1 MKKQELKSQIW
12 IGIFCYIVVN
22 ILSITSTIAQS
33 GNRPVKASLAIL
45 SIDTKGVAIDRTT
58 LRNMVQLEV
67 EKANL
72 YSVLD
77 RYDIEDLMATKGETY
92 RNCFGKSCLVRVG
105 KSLGVDKMLTGN
117 IEKMGNKIV
126 ITFRVIDVKSELIE
140 SVEAGEFLNMEEEL
154 DKMVRIS
161 INNLF
166 KLPNDQTLVNLLVDF
181 DTPVNSPKTTL
192 QLNGPRMGASYTIGP
207 AAERLQA
214 PKSQGGY
221 EMFPVVTQ
229 FGYQFETQYLSAGT
243 FQALIE
249 YIGMIGGL
257 ESGKFIPSVAIMNG
271 FRSSANGW
279 EFAFGPVFKVVQ
291 TADGY
296 YDESGDWHL
305 ANEWDYETGD
315 NPYEIV
321 ELPDNRG
328 AYKFKTNLIL
338 GIGRTFKSGYLNI
351 PVNLYVIPNK
361 KGTIV
366 GTSVGFNISKRS
378 K

>member
-1 MKKQELKSQIW
+1 MKKQVLKYRIL
-12 IGIFCYIVVN
+12 IGIFCYVVVSV
-22 ILSITSTIAQS
+22 LLLTAASAQPS
-33 GNRPVKASLAIL
+33 ARPAKESLAII
-45 SIDTKGVAIDRTT
+45 SIDTKGVGIDRTT

-77 RYDIEDLMATKGETY
+77 RYDVEDLMANKGETY
-92 RNCFGKSCLVRVG
+92 SNCFGKSCLVRVG

-117 IEKMGNKIV
+117 IEKMGSKIV
-126 ITFRVIDVKSELIE
+126 ITFRIIDVQSEIIE

-166 KLPNDQTLVNLLVDF
+166 GLPNDQNLVNLLVDF

-192 QLNGPRMGASYTIGP
+192 RLNGPRMGASYTIGP

-229 FGYQFETQYLSAGT
+229 FGYQFETQYLSAGS

-257 ESGKFIPSVAIMNG
+257 ESGKFIPSIAIMNG

-296 YDESGDWHL
+296 YDEFGDWHL
-305 ANEWDYETGD
+305 EYEWDYEMGD
-315 NPYEIV
+315 NPNEIE

-328 AYKFKTNLIL
+328 TYKFKTNLIL
-338 GIGRTFKSGYLNI
+338 GSRQAG
-351 PVNLYVIPNK
+351 
-361 KGTIV
+361 
-366 GTSVGFNISKRS
+366 
-378 K
+378 

>member
-92 RNCFGKSCLVRVG
+92 SNCFGKSCLVRVG